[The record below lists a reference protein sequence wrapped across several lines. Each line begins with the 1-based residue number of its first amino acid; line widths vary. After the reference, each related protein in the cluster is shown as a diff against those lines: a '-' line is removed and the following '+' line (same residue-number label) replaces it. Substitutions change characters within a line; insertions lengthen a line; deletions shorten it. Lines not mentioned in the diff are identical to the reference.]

1 MDEPETGLDRHA
13 LGLLESVVGEVTA
26 TGGAVVM
33 TTHSLAPTVGSGRR
47 LTIVAGAAH
56 EEAAAPQ
63 GAGGAV
69 SFFGPVLALVWKDV
83 LLELRTRDFVVPVL
97 VFSLMTVVI
106 FSFAFDPTPRVV
118 ALVAPGVLWVA
129 IVFGGVVGLTR
140 SFSLEK
146 DNGSL
151 TGLMLAPV
159 SRDTIYFG
167 KMLAAFLF
175 MVAVEIVV
183 FPVFIVLYDM
193 AYAAP
198 EMVPIALLT
207 TLGIAAVGTL
217 FSAMAVNT
225 RAREVMLPILFFPVA
240 LPIVVAAVESTSLA
254 LGPSLADEALRWIG
268 LLTVFDAVFLV
279 VCPLALRRRR
289 GGLTGPGTGVDL
301 TPESSSGVSPGMTKW
316 SKHAPVTLRYGS
328 SHHC

>member
-1 MDEPETGLDRHA
+1 M
-13 LGLLESVVGEVTA
+13 
-26 TGGAVVM
+26 
-33 TTHSLAPTVGSGRR
+33 
-47 LTIVAGAAH
+47 
-56 EEAAAPQ
+56 
-63 GAGGAV
+63 

-140 SFSLEK
+140 SFALEK

-183 FPVFIVLYDM
+183 FPVFIVLYDV

-198 EMVPIALLT
+198 EMVPVALLT

-217 FSAMAVNT
+217 FSAIAVNT

-240 LPIVVAAVESTSLA
+240 VPIVIAAVESTGLA
-254 LGPSLADEALRWIG
+254 LGPSLAGEIWQWIG
-268 LLTVFDAVFLV
+268 LLAVFDAVFLV
-279 VCPLALRRRR
+279 ACPLAF
-289 GGLTGPGTGVDL
+289 VAVVED
-301 TPESSSGVSPGMTKW
+301 
-316 SKHAPVTLRYGS
+316 
-328 SHHC
+328 

>member
-1 MDEPETGLDRHA
+1 M
-13 LGLLESVVGEVTA
+13 
-26 TGGAVVM
+26 
-33 TTHSLAPTVGSGRR
+33 
-47 LTIVAGAAH
+47 
-56 EEAAAPQ
+56 
-63 GAGGAV
+63 

-129 IVFGGVVGLTR
+129 IVFGGVMGLTR

-183 FPVFIVLYDM
+183 VPVFIVLYNVG
-193 AYAAP
+193 YAAA
-198 EMVPIALLT
+198 EMVPVALLT
-207 TLGIAAVGTL
+207 TLGIATVGTL

-254 LGPSLADEALRWIG
+254 LGPALAGEALRWIG
-268 LLTVFDAVFLV
+268 LLAVFDAVFLV
-279 VCPLALRRRR
+279 VCPLAF
-289 GGLTGPGTGVDL
+289 VAIVED
-301 TPESSSGVSPGMTKW
+301 
-316 SKHAPVTLRYGS
+316 
-328 SHHC
+328 

>member
-1 MDEPETGLDRHA
+1 M
-13 LGLLESVVGEVTA
+13 
-26 TGGAVVM
+26 
-33 TTHSLAPTVGSGRR
+33 
-47 LTIVAGAAH
+47 
-56 EEAAAPQ
+56 
-63 GAGGAV
+63 

-183 FPVFIVLYDM
+183 VPVFIVLYDVG
-193 AYAAP
+193 YAAA
-198 EMVPIALLT
+198 EMVPVALLT
-207 TLGIAAVGTL
+207 TLGIATVGTL

-254 LGPSLADEALRWIG
+254 LEPALAGEALRWIG
-268 LLTVFDAVFLV
+268 LLAVFDAVFLV
-279 VCPLALRRRR
+279 VCPLAF
-289 GGLTGPGTGVDL
+289 VAVVED
-301 TPESSSGVSPGMTKW
+301 
-316 SKHAPVTLRYGS
+316 
-328 SHHC
+328 